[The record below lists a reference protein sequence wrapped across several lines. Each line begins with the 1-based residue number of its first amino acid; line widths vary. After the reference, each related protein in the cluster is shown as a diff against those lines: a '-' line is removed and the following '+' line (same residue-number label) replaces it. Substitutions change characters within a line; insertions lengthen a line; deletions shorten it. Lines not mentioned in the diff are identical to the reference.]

1 MYNSRNFWRCLDRVS
16 NLVELL
22 IMCHPQ
28 GFGVLLGDVAVP
40 TSREVHEMMNAGRV
54 RMPDDFKPST
64 RNNETEA
71 ERIVYDREYFD
82 ESVRMADGWGHI
94 NYVSREF
101 KNAESRMWSIVMDH
115 VRFVTNSSSRYM
127 SKLGYVA
134 ARYSVSPRTVT
145 KYRKEFPQKLAEA
158 ILLPATEYDNFYLL
172 PG

>member
-1 MYNSRNFWRCLDRVS
+1 MSNSRNFWRCLDRVS

-28 GFGVLLGDVAVP
+28 GFGVLLGDVAIP

-64 RNNETEA
+64 PSQETEA

-82 ESVRMADGWGHI
+82 ESVRMADGWPHI
-94 NYVSREF
+94 HLVSREF
-101 KNAESRMWSIVMDH
+101 KNSNSRMWSAVVDH
-115 VRFVTNSSSRYM
+115 VKFVSNSASRYQ

-134 ARYSVSPRTVT
+134 VRYGLSPNTVM
-145 KYRKEFPQKLAEA
+145 KYKREFPQKLAEM
-158 ILLPATEYDNFYLL
+158 ILMPPSEGDNFYLL